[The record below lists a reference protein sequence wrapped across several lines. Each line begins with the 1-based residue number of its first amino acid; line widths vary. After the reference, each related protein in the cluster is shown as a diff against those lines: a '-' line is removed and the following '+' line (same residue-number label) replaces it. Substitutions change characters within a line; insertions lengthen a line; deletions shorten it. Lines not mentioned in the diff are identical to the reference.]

1 MQRPMTNWGNPWGM
15 APYRHTY
22 GTTPYVSSLGAL
34 DANGDPVT
42 QESALTNTILQ
53 LVAAGLVGG
62 MLVGASAPSGKAYER
77 GIYGAGLATGS
88 VAIINGFLLG
98 FKESQPG
105 LGVGVGL
112 LGVLVTWMSY
122 TSAKRG
128 F

>member
-15 APYRHTY
+15 APYSKTW
-22 GTTPYVSSLGAL
+22 GTTPYVGPFGA
-34 DANGDPVT
+34 AGDPALVP

-53 LVAAGLVGG
+53 LVAAGLLGG
-62 MLVGASAPSGKAYER
+62 MLVGASAPQGKAYER
-77 GIYGAGLATGS
+77 GVYGAGLAAGS
-88 VAIINGFLLG
+88 VAIVNGFILG

-122 TSAKRG
+122 TSAKKG
-128 F
+128 Y